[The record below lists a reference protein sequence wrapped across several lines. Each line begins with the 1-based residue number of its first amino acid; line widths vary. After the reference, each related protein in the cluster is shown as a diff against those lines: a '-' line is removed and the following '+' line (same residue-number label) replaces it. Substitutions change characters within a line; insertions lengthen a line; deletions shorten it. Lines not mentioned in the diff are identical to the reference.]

1 MEPLISIIIPVYK
14 AEAYLDNCMKSV
26 LNQSYRNLEVIL
38 VDDGSPDLSG
48 ALCDRYAEEDSRVRV
63 IHKKNGGA
71 ADARNCGLDVASGEY
86 VAFVDS
92 DDWIER
98 DMYELLLEQ
107 ICKYDAKLCV
117 CGRYDVINGERV
129 AGLGPERNILLDE
142 KNAYR
147 TLLIEREL
155 DSSPCDKLYH
165 KSIFSELRF
174 PVGVINEDAAII
186 HQIISNAGGVCLLN
200 RRLYYYNHHAGS
212 VTTSAFS
219 EKNLIMKK
227 HAERTV
233 DYILS
238 KYPDLSDEAQAYLAK
253 RYIELCVY
261 IIRAD
266 KAVQKAQEATFTEL
280 MHKISSA
287 KRLLQTKEL
296 VKYFMLRF
304 GVYNVLFPLA
314 KRITVIL
321 SRAK

>member
-38 VDDGSPDLSG
+38 VDDGSPDHSG

>member
-38 VDDGSPDLSG
+38 VDDGSPDHSG

-212 VTTSAFS
+212 VTTSGFS